1 MSTEKKAAEAELA
14 VMVLETAVGPLTLV
28 AGAKGLRC
36 CAFGRVGEE
45 RAGDASSAAVLAEG
59 ARQLESYMK
68 GERRGFDV
76 PLDIRGTPFQR
87 LVWEALMGI
96 PYGTTVSY
104 GEVAARVG
112 NARAVRA
119 VGGANNRNP
128 LPIFVPC
135 HRVVNSNGA
144 LHGYGG
150 GLEAKRWLLTLEGA
164 KFREEP
170 VARVGA
176 ETNAAAEAVM
186 SAPPMCE
193 VVGVGG

>member
-1 MSTEKKAAEAELA
+1 MSTDKRAAEAGLA
-14 VMVLETAVGPLTLV
+14 VAVLDTAVGPLTLV
-28 AGAKGLRC
+28 AGAVGIRRC
-36 CAFGRVGEE
+36 TFGRVEE
-45 RAGDASSAAVLAEG
+45 PRAGEAASAAMLAEG
-59 ARQLESYMK
+59 VRQLESHMK

-76 PLDIRGTPFQR
+76 PLDVRGTPFQR

-112 NARAVRA
+112 NAKAVRA

-170 VARVGA
+170 VARGPVAAGELAAVG
-176 ETNAAAEAVM
+176 ELVAAG
-186 SAPPMCE
+186 S
-193 VVGVGG
+193 